1 MLRSDAAICRIAKAA
16 ILILTLMCARGVAQE
31 SFRYALGIKTGK
43 GGLGYSL
50 GRHTA
55 PPQNRAI
62 LGAEACIFCEDRFAV
77 FADYGHWF
85 APASGYP
92 GYRSAD
98 LVAAGLRFQG
108 GRRIRPFVDFG
119 YAAAYSRGDGLSST
133 RTVDGI
139 AFGIGMMIPAGER
152 LYVRPQLRGYGL
164 SRTYSA
170 SNVEI
175 SFGWRF

>member
-16 ILILTLMCARGVAQE
+16 ILMLTLMCTRGVAQE
-31 SFRYALGIKTGK
+31 SFSYQLGFKTGK
-43 GGLGYSL
+43 GRLGHYPSMY
-50 GRHTA
+50 T

-62 LGAEACIFCEDRFAV
+62 LGAEACLFCQDRFAV
-77 FADYGHWF
+77 FADYSHWF
-85 APASGYP
+85 PPADSFP

-98 LVAAGLRFQG
+98 LVAGGLRFQG
-108 GRRIRPFVDFG
+108 RRRIRPFVDFG
-119 YAAAYSRGDGLSST
+119 YAVAHSRGGYGVTST

-139 AFGIGMMIPAGER
+139 AFGIGMTIPAGEH
-152 LYVRPQLRGYGL
+152 LYVRPQFRGYGL
-164 SRTYSA
+164 SRDYSA